1 MVAWPLQVS
10 SFTAPPSTG
19 CYFFDDPFDCTP
31 RYNIALLTTPCLVLL
46 ISPKATTVCSRIASI
61 PFHVFSDCM
70 HQWFRKCLSPAGRR
84 SPSSETI
91 SRAITA
97 IKSHITSHHC
107 YQVTHNKPSQLS
119 SHTKQGIMP
128 IKLHI
133 RRYHGYQFTY
143 QRVFKQ
149 SLQILHL
156 GYLARLYYHIWLKRC
171 HWLSKQFRVS
181 VSIRLC

>member
-1 MVAWPLQVS
+1 MPPLQVS
-10 SFTAPPSTG
+10 SFNAPPSIG
-19 CYFFDDPFDCTP
+19 CYFLDDPFDCIVDP
-31 RYNIALLTTPCLVLL
+31 ALPGPSHLHEGNSVFSGCINPISCLLRLHASMVPEMLEPCWEEVALLGNNF
-46 ISPKATTVCSRIASI
+46 K
-61 PFHVFSDCM
+61 
-70 HQWFRKCLSPAGRR
+70 G
-84 SPSSETI
+84 
-91 SRAITA
+91 
-97 IKSHITSHHC
+97 HHC

-171 HWLSKQFRVS
+171 HWLSKQFRVF
-181 VSIRLC
+181 VYIKIC

>member
-1 MVAWPLQVS
+1 MPPLQVS
-10 SFTAPPSTG
+10 SFNAPPSIG
-19 CYFFDDPFDCTP
+19 CYFLDDPFDCTP

-107 YQVTHNKPSQLS
+107 YQVTQNNGFKV
-119 SHTKQGIMP
+119 
-128 IKLHI
+128 
-133 RRYHGYQFTY
+133 TY
-143 QRVFKQ
+143 QQVFKQ
-149 SLQILHL
+149 SLQILHQ

-171 HWLSKQFRVS
+171 HWLSKQFRVF
-181 VSIRLC
+181 VYIKIC

>member
-1 MVAWPLQVS
+1 MPPLQVS
-10 SFTAPPSTG
+10 SFNAPPSIG
-19 CYFFDDPFDCTP
+19 CYFLDDPFDCTP
-31 RYNIALLTTPCLVLL
+31 RYNIALLTPPCLVLL
-46 ISPKATTVCSRIASI
+46 ISTKAIVSSQVASI

-91 SRAITA
+91 SRAIIA
-97 IKSHITSHHC
+97 IKSHKTRYHA
-107 YQVTHNKPSQLS
+107 YQVTYQKVSWLS
-119 SHTKQGIMP
+119 IS
-128 IKLHI
+128 
-133 RRYHGYQFTY
+133 Y